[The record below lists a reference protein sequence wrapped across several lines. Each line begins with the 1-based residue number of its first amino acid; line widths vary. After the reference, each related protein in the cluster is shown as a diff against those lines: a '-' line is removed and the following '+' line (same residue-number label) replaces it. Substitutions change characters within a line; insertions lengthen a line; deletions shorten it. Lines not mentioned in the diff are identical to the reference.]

1 MIKIALCD
9 DNAED
14 LSVVK
19 QFLLEYKQ
27 TSSCTFE
34 IYEFSHPDELLTA
47 TESCHF
53 SLYLLDI
60 IMPMVNGIQV
70 ARELRWNDK
79 YSPVVFITSEKSFAL
94 DAFDVNAVNYLL
106 KPLDRDRFFSV
117 MDGIFSTLKEEGK
130 NIAIKMKSG
139 LKTVSLEDVA
149 YLEYSNHCVIFHM
162 CTGDDFSTVTQRIS
176 FEEFIQTNIGGG
188 IFGRCHESFLVN
200 LAFIDVLSKAEIE
213 LRNGS
218 RIPVSKSRYSEIQK
232 SYLDYRLK

>member
-19 QFLLEYKQ
+19 QLLLEYKE
-27 TSSCTFE
+27 TSSRTFE

-47 TESCHF
+47 TETCRF

-60 IMPMVNGIQV
+60 IMPMVNGIQA

-106 KPLDRDRFFSV
+106 KPLDRNKFFSV
-117 MDGIFSTLKEEGK
+117 LDGIFSTLKEEGK

-149 YLEYSNHCVIFHM
+149 YLEYSNHCVNFHM
-162 CTGDDFSTVTQRIS
+162 CTGEGFSTVTQRIS
-176 FEEFIQTNIGGG
+176 FEEFIQTNIGSG

-200 LAFIDVLSKAEIE
+200 LAFIDVLSKTEIE
-213 LRNGS
+213 LRNGN
-218 RIPVSKSRYSEIQK
+218 RIPVSKSRYAEVQK